1 MNSSKPIPPS
11 DSGVPDWAAE
21 YLAASMTMDMT
32 RDPDDPLVTRQSK
45 VSINGL
51 LFPLAEEDENQL
63 IRLFRVYEGLFQVAR
78 LIASDERRHVLPNGD
93 LGLGGDPVP
102 IPNSLILTGRMRQ
115 MILRAEKRSRGKD
128 VEAFTY
134 ISIDPQDYTIFSC
147 HKLKDIPVIKIHTRP
162 DPCWFLGALR
172 FEGGGLGLNMGRMR
186 VTRNRTPAG
195 GYLTTIRTKY
205 RALTNKVKQEEARD
219 AYQRLIQSA

>member
-11 DSGVPDWAAE
+11 ESGVPDWAAE
-21 YLAASMTMDMT
+21 YLAASLTMDMT

-63 IRLFRVYEGLFQVAR
+63 IRLFRVYEGLFQAAR
-78 LIASDERRHVLPNGD
+78 LNDN
-93 LGLGGDPVP
+93 LGLGGEPVP
-102 IPNSLILTGRMRQ
+102 TPSSLILTGRMRQ

-128 VEAFTY
+128 VEAFNY
-134 ISIDPQDYTIFSC
+134 ISLDPQDYTIFSC

-205 RALTNKVKQEEARD
+205 RALTNKVKQEEAVD
-219 AYQRLIQSA
+219 AYRRLTNPTL

>member
-1 MNSSKPIPPS
+1 MNSSKPINPS

-63 IRLFRVYEGLFQVAR
+63 IRLFCIYESLFKVAR
-78 LIASDERRHVLPNGD
+78 LNGN
-93 LGLGGDPVP
+93 LGLGGELGPAPSSPLV
-102 IPNSLILTGRMRQ
+102 TGRMRQ

-162 DPCWFLGALR
+162 DPCWFLGTLR

-186 VTRNRTPAG
+186 VARNRTPAG

-205 RALTNKVKQEEARD
+205 RALTNKVKQEEAVD
-219 AYQRLIQSA
+219 AYRRLIDPTL